1 MKTHGHARGARRVE
15 GTGITGLRPLADSL
29 DTYARQIHSIA
40 EIIRVIEE
48 ESAEQS
54 TEAKAAENTA
64 PCSPHAEFSSIAHNL
79 SGIHSIA
86 RASAAFRALE
96 TRWQIA
102 SGLIVSTARRALRLP
117 GFYPTGAS
125 DGKPLLAPK
134 VIAAV
139 IGVIGIPLLFFSF
152 GQIKPIGPAAHLA
165 IQNQKGLTIEPLPL
179 GISVADGSG
188 GETVTIGGLAEG
200 TELSFGT
207 ALRSGNW
214 LVPVAD
220 LDKTL
225 VGAPV
230 SFVGVMTAK
239 VTLNSATGKRLDT
252 RDVRFEWSTPEP
264 YSAPPAEQTEP
275 TPGPTPATSGRAELT
290 PALGPVQSP
299 PQGGRAGGEAL
310 LHGPRHD
317 GKPAWAGGG
326 RHGHA
331 RHRHR

>member
-1 MKTHGHARGARRVE
+1 MGIMCSGLRVEATPLTVPTRLHLLPPRGTATHAGVVLMMETKGHASGARRVE
-15 GTGITGLRPLADSL
+15 GTGITDLRPLADSL

-40 EIIRVIEE
+40 EIVRVQLEMLEARSIEE

-54 TEAKAAENTA
+54 TEAKADENTA
-64 PCSPHAEFSSIAHNL
+64 PCSPHAEFCSIAHNL

-86 RASAAFRALE
+86 RASAAFRAPE

-117 GFYPTGAS
+117 GFYPTRAS
-125 DGKPLLAPK
+125 DGKLLLAPK

-139 IGVIGIPLLFFSF
+139 IGIVGIPLLIFSF
-152 GQIKPIGPAAHLA
+152 GQIKPFGSAAHLA
-165 IQNQKGLTIEPLPL
+165 IQNQKGLTI
-179 GISVADGSG
+179 GQ
-188 GETVTIGGLAEG
+188 
-200 TELSFGT
+200 
-207 ALRSGNW
+207 
-214 LVPVAD
+214 
-220 LDKTL
+220 
-225 VGAPV
+225 
-230 SFVGVMTAK
+230 
-239 VTLNSATGKRLDT
+239 
-252 RDVRFEWSTPEP
+252 WSTPEP

-290 PALGPVQSP
+290 PAPPPPRRINWRRNRGVLPTEVQSP
-299 PQGGRAGGEAL
+299 TQGGRAGGEVL

-326 RHGHA
+326 RHRHA